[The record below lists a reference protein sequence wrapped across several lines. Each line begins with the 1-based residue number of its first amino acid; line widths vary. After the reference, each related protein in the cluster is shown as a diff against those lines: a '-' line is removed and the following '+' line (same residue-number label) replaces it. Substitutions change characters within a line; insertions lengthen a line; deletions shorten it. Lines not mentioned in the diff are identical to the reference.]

1 MNILNALRNRGSGN
15 TADAG
20 STNGSSADQGEMPI
34 PGYDRMDPDAIN
46 TELARRSQVD
56 LAAVEAYERSHQD
69 RGVVLDKLR
78 YLRGKEPIEGY
89 DSLEAEDIP
98 PLLEDA
104 DLDTLGFV
112 REYELK
118 FRRRKPVLD
127 ELARVRH
134 ERLLAD
140 NPDAQRR

>member
-1 MNILNALRNRGSGN
+1 MKILNALRARGPGA
-15 TADAG
+15 ADNG
-20 STNGSSADQGEMPI
+20 STNGSAAGDGQVPI
-34 PGYDRMDPDAIN
+34 PGYDRLDPADIN
-46 TELARRSQVD
+46 AELPRRSQVE

-78 YLRGKEPIEGY
+78 YLRGDEPMPGY
-89 DSLEAEDIP
+89 DSLES
-98 PLLEDA
+98 DA
-104 DLDTLGFV
+104 VSAKLDGDDLDTLGYV